1 MNTLFGK
8 GCTAVVL
15 GLFVVVASGCG
26 SAPPPVIAIQ
36 GASDLNAGGNAA
48 NVRVYQL
55 TNNTNFQSTNIE
67 TFWRNDKE
75 ALGDELIS
83 SESFLMYPNSVEEI
97 ELDVSEGARYI
108 GVAVDLRQ
116 PDRER
121 WRAVY
126 PATDL
131 DGKRILVIVRSDHL
145 ELQVQ

>member
-1 MNTLFGK
+1 MNGTLLK
-8 GCTAVVL
+8 GSIFAWLCVSLILV
-15 GLFVVVASGCG
+15 SGCG
-26 SAPPPVIAIQ
+26 SAPPVVSIQ

-55 TNNTNFQSTNIE
+55 SNNTNFLNTSIE
-67 TFWRNDKE
+67 AFWRSDEE
-75 ALGDELIS
+75 AIGDELLS
-83 SESFLMYPNSVEEI
+83 SESFLLYPNSVEEF
-97 ELDVSEGARYI
+97 ELEVDENARYI

-131 DGKRILVIVRSDHL
+131 KKKRIVVSVRTDHL